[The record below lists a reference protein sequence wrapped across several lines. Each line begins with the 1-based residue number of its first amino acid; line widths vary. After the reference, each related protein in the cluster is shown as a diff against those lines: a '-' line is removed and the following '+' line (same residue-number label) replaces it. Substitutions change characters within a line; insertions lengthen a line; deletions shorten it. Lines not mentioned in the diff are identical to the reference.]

1 MRIRTIGDFITADI
15 KALFTIL
22 TVSRAFLTDE
32 YLKCYRNALDLI
44 IYYKKRKQAIKG
56 GFYVI
61 SFRH

>member
-32 YLKCYRNALDLI
+32 YLKCYRNALELI
-44 IYYKKRKQAIKG
+44 IYYSTFPADIRKQRLYKLG
-56 GFYVI
+56 L
-61 SFRH
+61 